1 MQENAGERAS
11 IGGAPWEGELCARL
25 LSSLHHPC
33 RGYARCWQPLLV
45 KIRIDQRLNVKAKT
59 SGMRSSADLV
69 LPPISTTE
77 AFSALS
83 SICLAS
89 RRPLRNGS
97 QELRW
102 ERLNLIERWALK
114 DGKISVS
121 ERRLLWFLGVST
133 SIMLL
138 ADLIVVI
145 WVPSNRTYFSLH
157 HVCVSRALWWC
168 SATTPGGPTPTPP
181 LLLTAHTHPCSLP
194 LSCYW

>member
-1 MQENAGERAS
+1 MSVKTKRRRSTIYCSFGAISSVQLSFAHWCERKEISLVLHIIFSSLQENAGERAS

-45 KIRIDQRLNVKAKT
+45 KIRIGQRLNVKAKT
-59 SGMRSSADLV
+59 SGMRSFADLV

-89 RRPLRNGS
+89 RRPLQNGS

-102 ERLNLIERWALK
+102 DRSNLI
-114 DGKISVS
+114 D
-121 ERRLLWFLGVST
+121 
-133 SIMLL
+133 
-138 ADLIVVI
+138 
-145 WVPSNRTYFSLH
+145 
-157 HVCVSRALWWC
+157 
-168 SATTPGGPTPTPP
+168 
-181 LLLTAHTHPCSLP
+181 
-194 LSCYW
+194 